1 MMMMMKTR
9 FSKVL
14 IIIIE
19 NLILI
24 NILNLIEE
32 VILHENFKWR

>member
-1 MMMMMKTR
+1 MMMKTR
-9 FSKVL
+9 FLKVL

>member
-1 MMMMMKTR
+1 MMMKTR

-24 NILNLIEE
+24 DILNLIEE

>member
-1 MMMMMKTR
+1 MMMMKTR